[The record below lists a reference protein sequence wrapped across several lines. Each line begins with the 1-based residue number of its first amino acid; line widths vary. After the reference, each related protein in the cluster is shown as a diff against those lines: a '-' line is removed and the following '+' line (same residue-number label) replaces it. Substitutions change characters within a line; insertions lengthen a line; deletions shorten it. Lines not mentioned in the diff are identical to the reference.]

1 MSRPGL
7 HKRDREKAKRE
18 RAAEKAA
25 RREDRRNSADPAPEP
40 MSAEAQAV
48 VVAELAELHRR
59 FDADEIAFEEF
70 DEARR
75 ALTAQLEVG

>member
-25 RREDRRNSADPAPEP
+25 KREDRRTSTEPAPEP
-40 MSAEAQAV
+40 MSVDEQAE
-48 VVAELAELHRR
+48 VVAQLAELHRR
-59 FDADEIAFEEF
+59 FEAEEITFDDF

-75 ALTAQLEVG
+75 TLTSKLEVG

>member
-25 RREDRRNSADPAPEP
+25 RREDRRSSTDTTAAP
-40 MSAEAQAV
+40 MSADEQAAV
-48 VVAELAELHRR
+48 VAQLAELHRR
-59 FDADEIAFEEF
+59 FEAEEITFDDF

-75 ALTAQLEVG
+75 TLTAQLEVN

>member
-25 RREDRRNSADPAPEP
+25 KREDRRNATDEAPAP
-40 MSAEAQAV
+40 MSADEQAAV
-48 VVAELAELHRR
+48 VAQLAELHRR
-59 FDADEIAFEEF
+59 FDAEEISFDDF

-75 ALTAQLEVG
+75 TLTAQLEVS